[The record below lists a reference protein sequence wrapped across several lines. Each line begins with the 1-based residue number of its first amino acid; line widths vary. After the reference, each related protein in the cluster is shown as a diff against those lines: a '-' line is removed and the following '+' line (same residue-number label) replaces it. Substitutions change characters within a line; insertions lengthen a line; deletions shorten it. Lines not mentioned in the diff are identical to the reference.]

1 MIKVPISISKNL
13 SQTINYF
20 FLLLI
25 FALPFVSY
33 PFVLNSNKTGKELY
47 LVIVVSLFLVF
58 QILGFIKNKTI
69 KIYSVDLMMLLFL
82 IYVIVHYF
90 LFSSYSFLYD
100 QFWVFNGYIL
110 LFYLFRWTYSRN
122 LEKKMIFN
130 ATVYI
135 VWFYCFIQ
143 SIIAIF
149 QNFEIIDSGNEYF
162 KTVGTFI
169 NPNFLGVYM
178 VISLIF
184 LSYKIVVINEKR
196 VVSKLAILISST
208 SIIYVLY
215 LTKSRAS
222 WISLFVGLLILF
234 LTSPQRVLF
243 LKANKKK
250 ALILLTSIC
259 VFITVCLSMLY
270 QLNKNS
276 VDGRALIR
284 KITISDIQEKPL
296 FGNGIFNFPSIY
308 NNSKANYFNEM
319 QRPWEE
325 IKVAD
330 YVSVAL
336 NDYIQIV
343 FEIGFVGLILMILI
357 LIVVIRKIEINDRA
371 RLALT
376 VIGTFAFLGL
386 FTSVLYNPTA
396 MVFFVWALSVL
407 FVYGNNKIEVFVVS
421 NNSFITILK
430 SFFIFIFLGIIV
442 LFSFKTKSLMD
453 FKTVVQDLNKKFYYK
468 LSDNDMLLIK
478 DDAFTEFKLGIE
490 SYYDNNESVGLYMM
504 ENSVKKSRNPDANI
518 ALANIYNSRKDFKK
532 EEKILLLN
540 KGIES
545 FRFEPRVKLLHFY
558 IKTHQKIKS
567 RKIANEIIN
576 LRVKIKSKEVEMI
589 KSEAMRYLRLE

>member
-1 MIKVPISISKNL
+1 
-13 SQTINYF
+13 
-20 FLLLI
+20 
-25 FALPFVSY
+25 
-33 PFVLNSNKTGKELY
+33 
-47 LVIVVSLFLVF
+47 
-58 QILGFIKNKTI
+58 
-69 KIYSVDLMMLLFL
+69 
-82 IYVIVHYF
+82 
-90 LFSSYSFLYD
+90 
-100 QFWVFNGYIL
+100 
-110 LFYLFRWTYSRN
+110 
-122 LEKKMIFN
+122 MIFN